1 MSRKKPGRRRPL
13 LILFL
18 LLAAAVLI
26 LRFGGGG
33 GEDGERFGLENRK
46 PVADEK
52 SRPAESTV
60 PPPSPA
66 RQERQEEQQN
76 TSAAEFWSKLFPSST
91 PQETPL
97 PADPVPLDALAAWC
111 ARQSRRAGLQEEEPA
126 AEENADLR
134 PKEDGLSAAEGGEPA
149 GFPGVL
155 VFQYL
160 PPNERDGFRAL
171 LLSFGTEPV
180 PITGRTSREF
190 CEKVISQL
198 DALAG
203 PENRG
208 YTRFYALET
217 GCAGPS
223 QAEWLY
229 ENVKKRFPHI
239 LYTGQTSLNDD
250 ENIP

>member
-18 LLAAAVLI
+18 LLAAAVLF

-33 GEDGERFGLENRK
+33 GEDGEQFGFENRK
-46 PVADEK
+46 PAAAEK
-52 SRPAESTV
+52 PRPAKSTV
-60 PPPSPA
+60 PLPSP
-66 RQERQEEQQN
+66 ERQEEPQN
-76 TSAAEFWSKLFPSST
+76 TSAAEFWNKLFPSST

-126 AEENADLR
+126 TEENADLR
-134 PKEDGLSAAEGGEPA
+134 PKEDSLPAAEDGKPA

-160 PPNERDGFRAL
+160 PPNEKDGFRAL
-171 LLSFGTEPV
+171 LLSFGAEPV
-180 PITGRTSREF
+180 PIAGRTSREF

-203 PENRG
+203 PENRC